1 MNLMT
6 FAVMRKLNHGDPLL
20 EYISQ
25 GKPVPTDVL
34 EASLNDLIAPL
45 EDARSSYLISDYVG
59 MLQAY
64 VPTTS
69 QRDPVTGKITI
80 AGEIPDD
87 ILESIEWVH
96 RVASQDAI
104 SNMIEHTVSNLV
116 NQESTITSL
125 DLSELETAIQTM
137 NAAIPSVEPVVNIQE
152 DLAVNHDLKEK
163 ITHEIEA
170 MNQAVEAKVEEPSQE
185 VVIQPTVVV
194 EEPSVIEDRVEDMVE
209 DRVEEFIPVEEFTP
223 VEETDLIEE
232 FIPVEDVDTAED
244 DLKASM
250 RRVYGKV
257 VDDIKSAGLDKKLNL
272 SHAI

>member
-104 SNMIEHTVSNLV
+104 SNMIEHTVSNLI

-152 DLAVNHDLKEK
+152 DLAVNHDLRET

-209 DRVEEFIPVEEFTP
+209 EFIPVEEFTP
-223 VEETDLIEE
+223 VEE
-232 FIPVEDVDTAED
+232 FIAAEDVDTAEDADTAED